1 MKNQIFALCFSLLLA
16 AQLAAKD
23 RVIENPAYEFSTSG
37 VTHISRIE
45 LAKDET
51 RVYIHTVFL
60 PGWWVSFSQK
70 DRLEDPATGQK
81 WSPTAIRN
89 GEFDKHI
96 FMPASGDSTFIL
108 VYPKLDK
115 SIKKINFM
123 GDEADQNPTGIYG
136 ISLDPKAKRPSRS
149 SAVPA
154 GVQAW
159 IDGELAK
166 ARRKT
171 LLSFEA
177 GEFFVRDT
185 ARIVGYIKGYDPRA
199 GFTAGMVYASND
211 ITREDLP
218 RVVHI
223 YPDGRFECSLPMS
236 YPQGVTISFRRD
248 ANIAVYLQPGT
259 TLSMVLDWEEF
270 CTADRLRNISYTFS
284 NIRYGGAAASVNR
297 TLTAFYARHSLP
309 ARRLYDEMSGKEP
322 DEYKALLNSLT
333 SEYAE
338 ACRQAANADSVSPLA
353 KSILQNS
360 YAVKRAA
367 FLLEYSMH
375 YNDKHPDNPL
385 PAAFYDFL
393 QDVPVANPQILS
405 TGDFGTFIN
414 RLEYLPLIK
423 KPIYEFYRT
432 CNNPAKSFGEYLF
445 DELGIQKT
453 PDDVRYLAILDS
465 MSRGRKIADT
475 TALRKF
481 RELQEVFASESS
493 KFSER
498 YEKHSDGY
506 QKKYVDVLK
515 PLSMYEIIVKSWQIR
530 DSIYTGV
537 LKLRRGIVAD
547 VITTRELN
555 SAFSNIKQSKSPK
568 VDAEKLLAASENAFQ
583 EEFLREEA
591 RRLFYK
597 SFPPEEVAAYEL
609 PNTEEAEA
617 FKKIVDPFRGKYVLV
632 DFWATWC
639 GPCIAAMKQSKDMR
653 ERYKDSRDVAFVF
666 ITSDKDS
673 PADRYSKLAEEQ
685 ALVHTY
691 RVAEVDYLYFRQLFA
706 FNGIPHYVLID
717 RQGRVVNREVHSEIF
732 EETLKELLA
741 KEETGNKN

>member
-1 MKNQIFALCFSLLLA
+1 MKKQIFALCFSLSLA

-23 RVIENPAYEFSTSG
+23 RVIENPVYDFNTSG

-60 PGWWVSFSQK
+60 PNWWVSFSQK
-70 DRLEDPATGQK
+70 DCLEDPATGQK
-81 WSPTAIRN
+81 WRPTAIRN

-115 SIKKINFM
+115 SIKKINFI
-123 GDEADQNPTGIYG
+123 GDEADQNTTCIYG

-211 ITREDLP
+211 VTRENLP
-218 RVVHI
+218 RVAHI
-223 YPDGRFECSLPMS
+223 HPDGRFECSLPLS
-236 YPQGVTISFRRD
+236 YPQGVTIHFRRD
-248 ANIAVYLQPGT
+248 ANIEVYLQPGT

-270 CTADRLRNISYTFS
+270 RAADRLRNISYIFS

-297 TLTAFYARHSLP
+297 ELTAFYAKHSLP

-353 KSILQNS
+353 KLLLQNS
-360 YAVKRAA
+360 WAVKRAA

-375 YNDKHPDNPL
+375 YSSRNPDKPL
-385 PAAFYDFL
+385 PATFYDFL
-393 QDVPVANPQILS
+393 QDIPVANPQILS
-405 TGDFGTFIN
+405 TGDFSMFIN

-423 KPIYEFYRT
+423 NPIYEFYRT
-432 CNNPAKSFGEYLF
+432 YNNPEKSFEQYLF

-453 PDDVRYLAILDS
+453 PDDVRYLAIVDTVRNTREIPDTAEWHRLFATLVYEGSVFSDRYQKYADS
-465 MSRGRKIADT
+465 
-475 TALRKF
+475 
-481 RELQEVFASESS
+481 
-493 KFSER
+493 
-498 YEKHSDGY
+498 Y
-506 QKKYVDVLK
+506 QKKYVDVLR
-515 PLSMYEIIVKSWQIR
+515 PLSMYEIAIKSRQIT

-537 LKLRRGIVAD
+537 LKLRPGIVGDLLA
-547 VITTRELN
+547 TRELD
-555 SAFSNIKQSKSPK
+555 AFFAAVKQNKSPK
-568 VDAEKLLAASENAFQ
+568 VDAEKLLAASENAFK

-597 SFPPEEVAAYEL
+597 NFPPEEVAAYEL

-617 FKKIVDPFRGKYVLV
+617 FKKIVEPFRGKYVLV

-673 PADRYSKLAEEQ
+673 PTDRYSKLVEEQ

-717 RQGRVVNREVHSEIF
+717 RQGRVINRQIHSEIF